1 MKKLFTLTFFSY
13 LLLFFQPLLGQ
24 NLVINEIL
32 TSNIASNTDEDGTPQ
47 DWIEL
52 YNKGAVAINLS
63 GYGLSDDATVLNKW
77 LQADD
82 KLILGKQHEYLKFI

>member
-1 MKKLFTLTFFSY
+1 MKNTFTLIFFSIFLY
-13 LLLFFQPLLGQ
+13 TQPVSAQ

-52 YNKGAVAINLS
+52 YNNSDDAINLS
-63 GYGLSDDATVLNKW
+63 GYGLSDDAAILNKW
-77 LQADD
+77 VFPNVTIGAGQ
-82 KLILGKQHEYLKFI
+82 YL